1 VSRLILHITTRPA
14 WDAAR
19 AAGRYEAPS
28 LAAEGFIHLSSPD
41 QVVRVA
47 DARYSGASD
56 LVLLCVDAGR
66 LAAPLRDETSDAG
79 AETFPHL
86 YGPLNLDAVVAVV
99 PFPEAGDGFGLPDEV
114 RKIAGP

>member
-1 VSRLILHITTRPA
+1 VRRLILHIATRPA

-19 AAGRYEAPS
+19 AAGRSEAPS
-28 LAAEGFIHLSSPD
+28 LAAEGFIHLSGPE

-47 DARYSGASD
+47 DARYSGASE
-56 LVLLCVDAGR
+56 LLLLCVDADR

-79 AETFPHL
+79 DETFPHL

-99 PFPEAGDGFGLPDEV
+99 PFPEADDGFALPAEV